1 MVKPKSGTTGPKRTK
16 PKPVEENCKTC
27 KYSKRDAAYCYRYP
41 KPELVA
47 PTHWCGEWNKL
58 S

>member
-1 MVKPKSGTTGPKRTK
+1 MAKPKSATTGPTPTK
-16 PKPVEENCKTC
+16 QNCATC
-27 KYSKRDAAYCYRYP
+27 KFSRKEGTYCYRYP

-47 PTHWCGEWNKL
+47 PTHWCGEWNKP